1 MINRWASEGL
11 SGTGDVFQA
20 LHVGL
25 TVDLISTLVV
35 DLKTCTPHELI
46 SDVIQRSPDD
56 FDFLPVV
63 DENDRFVGMFHVADH
78 RNLRTL
84 GTVWQCY
91 TPLSEEYLIG
101 ADASILDFVLDAD
114 ERQCRLVVSGT
125 KIVGLVSS
133 SDLQK
138 LPVRA
143 ALFALITGFEI
154 TMAQLIKTRYPIDSD
169 WMHLLS
175 TGRQRKIEEE
185 KMKAKADD
193 GYVDSLLF
201 TQFCDKRDILKQL
214 FPAEQHGS
222 VVKTLI
228 RIEDLRNSI
237 AHANEYASSPSQA
250 KGVCQI
256 VRELL
261 HLRDNLWRG
270 LQLSYVGLTLRK

>member
-1 MINRWASEGL
+1 ML
-11 SGTGDVFQA
+11 FQA
-20 LHVGL
+20 LHVGR

-193 GYVDSLLF
+193 GYVDFLLF
-201 TQFCDKRDILKQL
+201 TQFCDKR
-214 FPAEQHGS
+214 
-222 VVKTLI
+222 
-228 RIEDLRNSI
+228 
-237 AHANEYASSPSQA
+237 AS
-250 KGVCQI
+250 
-256 VRELL
+256 
-261 HLRDNLWRG
+261 
-270 LQLSYVGLTLRK
+270 